1 MAMLQILGAPQSTY
15 TRIVRLVAH
24 EKGAPHEFVV
34 APPHSPDVKA
44 IHPAGKVPVMRHG
57 EVTMFESSAI
67 ARYIDTHFDGPN
79 LTPRDKKGDR
89 EVEMW
94 ISYINTVTDPLMIRR
109 YLFSYLFPKTADKKP
124 DRAAIDAMQP
134 ELARE
139 VEVLD
144 EALAGNGHLVGDKLT
159 IADLY
164 LLPMIAY
171 LKQTPEGGQLV
182 AKAKNLSAFFDR
194 HAQRASFKATEPPP
208 RPN

>member
-1 MAMLQILGAPQSTY
+1 MAALQILGAPPSTY
-15 TRIVRLVAH
+15 TRIVRIVAH
-24 EKGAPHEFVV
+24 EKGVPYEFVV
-34 APPHSPDVKA
+34 APPHSPEVIA

-57 EVTMFESSAI
+57 DITMFESSAI
-67 ARYIDTHFDGPN
+67 AHYIDTQFDGPA

-109 YLFSYLFPKTADKKP
+109 YLFSYLFPKTPDKKP

-144 EALAGNGHLVGDKLT
+144 KALARTGHLVGDKLT
-159 IADLY
+159 IADIY
-164 LLPMIAY
+164 LLPIIAY
-171 LKQTPEGGQLV
+171 VRQTPEGGPLV
-182 AKAKNLSAFFDR
+182 AKAKSLSAFFDK
-194 HAQRASFKATEPPP
+194 HAQRESFKATEPPP

>member
-34 APPHSPDVKA
+34 APPHSPEA

-67 ARYIDTHFDGPN
+67 ARYTDTHFDGPN

>member
-1 MAMLQILGAPQSTY
+1 
-15 TRIVRLVAH
+15 
-24 EKGAPHEFVV
+24 
-34 APPHSPDVKA
+34 
-44 IHPAGKVPVMRHG
+44 
-57 EVTMFESSAI
+57 
-67 ARYIDTHFDGPN
+67 
-79 LTPRDKKGDR
+79 
-89 EVEMW
+89 MW